1 MCRNSRLDYCYLTAM
16 IMLLMYCDAFVIVEH
31 GDMTSSHTLCNQTDT
46 CNLQLALLEMK
57 SGSKLIISAG
67 NDYTLSYGDVMT
79 MYGMNSIVIVGEGSD
94 NTVITCD
101 SNAGLAFINMN
112 DINIANLTLKEC
124 GAWRNSTTQNGTNDF
139 TFKFRCGL
147 YFLDCSDVTM
157 YDVIVTDGPG
167 TGVMIYDTLGT
178 VTIANSQF
186 IRNRV
191 PTDDVEQVPGGGGV
205 YIEFVHCKPNTTN
218 FTTCNPSVQANA
230 NYTIINSTFI
240 GNNGSTVKQETT
252 KFISPIGGDHQ
263 QFGRGGAV
271 SVHFKGSSLNNTINV
286 INCYMKNNEALWG
299 AGLLLD
305 VLDHAEN
312 NTVIVKDVIFLN
324 NSCPIN
330 AGTGGGA
337 IRIHY
342 FPQVN
347 SPTNIINITDS
358 RFDSNSA
365 YYGGGISLSTNR
377 ERGVL
382 VATNGISLEGCTW
395 LSNIARVGSA
405 VDLSSYHDVPEG
417 QLVSPVFINCSYF
430 NNSNSYTDSV
440 VRALG
445 LGTIHSDGIPL
456 AFSGDNYF
464 VSNNGT
470 ALAATDVIVDFREN
484 ATADFIGN
492 RGLRG
497 GAIALFG
504 STVLRVFP
512 NTKLLFVGNEA
523 TDKGGAIYSIS
534 VGLRDV
540 VNSRKCFIRYH
551 DYVLGPSE
559 WTTNF
564 TFINNTSPNPGHAI
578 YCTTLIPCSWGNSSI
593 VTTHDVL
600 SQTFRWS
607 NIFKYANEDSN
618 TIATDPASS
627 NAAMK
632 TLSFVPGQ
640 SYNLNFSI
648 MDDVGIERRTVLF
661 AYSTD
666 ESVARVADTSTYISD
681 NFIKVHGSPGQ
692 PFKLDFQAVSS
703 RVLSFT
709 LNSTL
714 GECPPGFYLSETK
727 DHSMSTC
734 RCSVYDDNQKYNDI
748 PYCDE
753 VAFKAYIQPQHW
765 AGYIKDDSVLVTGRC
780 PPGYCFDNDNR
791 IIQLPS
797 KAGSERLDQLFCS
810 PQHRQGVLCGRC
822 EPGYRIYANSKYYE
836 CGDCTIKPGLVVQIF
851 AKFVP
856 LYVFLLTVI
865 LLDINLASGH
875 LNTFVFFAQMLPFL
889 DLYAGGQIPISST
902 AKPFI
907 EFYQFCYNVFNLQYF
922 EALDSF
928 PGVCTFH
935 YDSALTVTIL
945 DYVVALNP
953 IIVIFLVWL
962 IMYTSDYCMFMRNR
976 NFIGRISHSLRKLY
990 RKAKPNKNVSLN
1002 ESFFRG
1008 LVTFL
1013 VLSYSKFTLVTLTIL
1028 TPAYLSGPGGR
1039 NYAVVAK
1046 LDGTLEY
1053 FGHGH
1058 LPYAIPAILV
1068 LIFIVLL
1075 PLVILAMYPRMCNWL
1090 GIQVHKMMP
1099 FFDTLNGAFKLNC
1112 YYFALLYFIYRLIL
1126 VAIFTFTPDVQLQ
1139 YTLQQVFCVA
1149 ILMIHVMKRPY
1160 KKNKHNIMDT
1170 ALLALIPA
1178 VISISFLQ
1186 LFNVSNYNSNNVSQF
1201 GMAIQI
1207 ILLYLPLVYVASNTV
1222 YYLYKWKRGYQES
1235 DASISLSDMP
1245 ARLLDS
1251 ASYSEF
1257 DDEPEEQYAV
1267 YQDKKVD
1274 AKL

>member
-1 MCRNSRLDYCYLTAM
+1 
-16 IMLLMYCDAFVIVEH
+16 MYCDAYVTVEH
-31 GDMTSSHTLCNQTDT
+31 NNMTSYSLLTLCNQTDP
-46 CNLQLALLEMK
+46 CNLKLALVKMR

-67 NDYTLSYGDVMT
+67 DNYTLSYDDAMT

-112 DINIANLTLKEC
+112 NITIANLTLKEC
-124 GAWRNSTTQNGTNDF
+124 GAWRNSTTQNETNNF
-139 TFKFRCGL
+139 TFRFHCGL

-167 TGVMIYDTLGT
+167 TGVMMYDTLGT

-191 PTDDVEQVPGGGGV
+191 PTDDVNQVPGGGGV
-205 YIEFVHCKPNTTN
+205 YIEFSYCKPNTTD
-218 FTTCNPSVQANA
+218 FTACSPSVQANA
-230 NYTIINSTFI
+230 NYTIINSTFA
-240 GNNGSTVKQETT
+240 GNNGTTVREETT
-252 KFISPIGGDHQ
+252 KFICVIEENHQ
-263 QFGRGGAV
+263 QFGRGGAI
-271 SVHFKGSSLNNTINV
+271 SVHFKGVSVNNTINV
-286 INCYMKNNEALWG
+286 INCSMVNNQAVWG
-299 AGLLLD
+299 AGLLVDILD
-305 VLDHAEN
+305 SAKN
-312 NTVIVKDVIFLN
+312 NKVVIKGAKFIN
-324 NSCPIN
+324 NSCPITS
-330 AGTGGGA
+330 GTGGGA
-337 IRIHY
+337 IRVHY
-342 FPQVN
+342 FPLIEA
-347 SPTNIINITDS
+347 PTNIISITDS

-377 ERGVL
+377 EQGVL
-382 VATNGISLEGCTW
+382 KATNDITMEGCIW
-395 LSNIARVGSA
+395 KNNIARIGSA
-405 VDLSSYHDVPEG
+405 VDLTSYHDIPEG
-417 QLVSPVFINCSYF
+417 QLVSPVFINCSF
-430 NNSNSYTDSV
+430 SNNSNSYTDSV
-440 VRALG
+440 ARHLG
-445 LGTIHSDGIPL
+445 LGTIHSDSIPF
-456 AFSGDNYF
+456 AFFGDNYF

-470 ALAATDVIVDFREN
+470 ALAAADVIVDFREN
-484 ATADFIGN
+484 ATAEFIGN
-492 RGLRG
+492 RGFRG

-504 STVLRVFP
+504 NTVLRVFR
-512 NTKLLFVGNEA
+512 NTKLLFIGNKA

-534 VGLRDV
+534 VDLRDV

-551 DYVLGPSE
+551 DYLVGPNE
-559 WTTNF
+559 WKTNL

-607 NIFKYANEDSN
+607 NIFKYANDDN
-618 TIATDPASS
+618 DTIATDPTFTSDT
-627 NAAMK
+627 METE
-632 TLSFVPGQ
+632 TLNIIPGHLH
-640 SYNLNFSI
+640 NLNFSI
-648 MDDVGIERRTVLF
+648 KDDIGVERQTVLF
-661 AYSTD
+661 VHSTD
-666 ESVARVADTSTYISD
+666 KTVARVANTSTYISD
-681 NFIKVHGSPGQ
+681 NLIEVHGSPGQ
-692 PFKLDFQAVSS
+692 LFKLDFQTVSS
-703 RVLSFT
+703 RVSSLT

-714 GECPPGFYLSETK
+714 GECPPGFYLSKNK
-727 DHSMSTC
+727 DLSTSTC
-734 RCSVYDDNQKYNDI
+734 RCSVYDDNQKYTDI

-780 PPGYCFDNDNR
+780 PPGYCFNNNNR
-791 IIQLPS
+791 IIELPLE
-797 KAGSERLDQLFCS
+797 AGNEHLDQLICS
-810 PQHRQGVLCGRC
+810 PQNRQGVLCGRC
-822 EPGYRIYANSKYYE
+822 KPGYRIYANSKYYQ
-836 CGDCTIKPGLVVQIF
+836 CGECTIKQGLLVQFF
-851 AKFVP
+851 AKYVP
-856 LYVFLLTVI
+856 EYVFLFAII

-889 DLYAGGQIPISST
+889 DLYAGGQIPISSA
-902 AKPFI
+902 AKPFV

-922 EALDSF
+922 EAIDSF
-928 PGVCTFH
+928 PGVCTLN
-935 YDSALTVTIL
+935 YPSPLTSIIS
-945 DYVVALNP
+945 DYIVAITP
-953 IIVIFLVWL
+953 IIAIFLVWL
-962 IMYTSDYCMFMRNR
+962 IMHTSDYCIFKGKRNVVGKVSHR
-976 NFIGRISHSLRKLY
+976 LRQLFWKVRPSKSISLS
-990 RKAKPNKNVSLN
+990 

-1008 LVTFL
+1008 LVTYL

-1058 LPYAIPAILV
+1058 LPYAIPAIFV

-1075 PLVILAMYPRMCNWL
+1075 PLVILAMYPRMCNCL

-1099 FFDTLNGAFKLNC
+1099 FFDTLNGAFKHNC

-1126 VAIFTFTPDVQLQ
+1126 VAIFTFTPNVQRQ

-1160 KKNKHNIMDT
+1160 KKNKHNIVDT
-1170 ALLALIPA
+1170 ALLALIPT

-1186 LFNVSNYNSNNVSQF
+1186 LFNVSNYNSKNVSQSS
-1201 GMAIQI
+1201 MAIQI

-1222 YYLYKWKRGYQES
+1222 YYLYRWKRGYKES
-1235 DASISLSDMP
+1235 DPSISRSYTDIP
-1245 ARLLDS
+1245 ARISLLDS

-1257 DDEPEEQYAV
+1257 DDKSEEQYAV
-1267 YQDKKVD
+1267 YNNSSIET
-1274 AKL
+1274 KL